1 MSRNIRHTIE
11 IDASPAMVWAT
22 LTDTAS
28 FRDWNPF
35 MHRAEGELRP
45 SARLEVEIEP
55 PGGRSMKFK
64 PTVLS
69 VEPEHELRWI
79 GRLIM
84 PGLFDGEH
92 SFRLEPLES
101 GSTRFTMAEHFTGL
115 LVPLFGGTLA
125 KTQAGIEQMNVAL
138 KARAEA
144 AQQERSGF
152 ADAHARAS
160 LGGERD
166 VASDRH

>member
-1 MSRNIRHTIE
+1 MSREVRNAIE
-11 IDASPAMVWAT
+11 IDASPATVWAT

-28 FRDWNPF
+28 FSDWNPF

-45 SARLEVEIEP
+45 SARLDVEIEP
-55 PGGRSMKFK
+55 PGSRRMTFK

-69 VEPEHELRWI
+69 VEPEQELRWR

-92 SFRLEPLES
+92 SIRLEPL
-101 GSTRFTMAEHFTGL
+101 GYGGTRLTQAEYFTGL
-115 LVPLFGGTLA
+115 LVPLMGGFLE
-125 KTQAGIEQMNVAL
+125 KTRLGFEQMNVAL

-144 AQQERSGF
+144 AQQSTQPI
-152 ADAHARAS
+152 
-160 LGGERD
+160 L
-166 VASDRH
+166 